1 MRDDKQI
8 YYIEI
13 EMIFGWII
21 LKFKTNFSKPNNF
34 ILVVNKKGIKI

>member
-21 LKFKTNFSKPNNF
+21 LKFKTNFFKA
-34 ILVVNKKGIKI
+34 IVVNKKELRYER